1 MIGSCIYKCHHAD
14 SAIEMFLQAV
24 LIIIPF
30 TSTSLS
36 AAIKLRRHI
45 IPGAEFVTLSLRHGS
60 VAVEARIWRTDRLH
74 GLSSAGS
81 TGPSRH

>member
-1 MIGSCIYKCHHAD
+1 MIGSCIYKCHYAV

-24 LIIIPF
+24 LTIIPF
-30 TSTSLS
+30 TSTSLFV
-36 AAIKLRRHI
+36 AIRLRRHI
-45 IPGAEFVTLSLRHGS
+45 IPGADFVTLSLRHGS
-60 VAVEARIWRTDRLH
+60 VAVEARMWRTDRLY